1 MQRYNKP
8 MLCTEYMARPNGSTF
23 QGFLPIAKKY
33 KVAMFN
39 WGLVDG
45 KTQTKYPWD
54 SWTKTYTS
62 EPKVWFHEVFENNG
76 EPYKIEEVN
85 FIKEITQSEN

>member
-1 MQRYNKP
+1 
-8 MLCTEYMARPNGSTF
+8 MAKHKQNTLG
-23 QGFLPIAKKY
+23 IAGQKH
-33 KVAMFN
+33 
-39 WGLVDG
+39 
-45 KTQTKYPWD
+45 
-54 SWTKTYTS
+54 TS